1 MSVIVPRTERIT
13 QLMSVKGIPRDS
25 ITQLMSVIVLPRESI
40 TQLMSVKGIPA
51 DRDFHGMINADPWG

>member
-1 MSVIVPRTERIT
+1 
-13 QLMSVKGIPRDS
+13 MSVKGIPRDS
-25 ITQLMSVIVLPRESI
+25 ITQLMSVIVLPLESI

>member
-1 MSVIVPRTERIT
+1 
-13 QLMSVKGIPRDS
+13 MSVKGIPRDS

-40 TQLMSVKGIPA
+40 TQLMSVKGIPT